1 MNDVIAT
8 FLRSVTS
15 VAPLLIAIATGYV
28 IAKKPWAGESGMA
41 FLSKVS
47 MNYAIP
53 PYLFLTMT
61 RTYHSPADLL
71 FLFYNLR
78 YPVVI
83 TVVGFAFAMAAAA
96 AFRIQ
101 PPKRGVFI
109 NAVTLCNTVLM
120 GLPVVASLYGNEVV
134 PIAMIF
140 YSANTIIFWTAGVW
154 FLRRELPAEPGFNWT
169 VAVRQIFSSRP
180 LMAFCLGVVWVLL
193 GLPMPEFLA
202 RTCELAGGAMTPLSM
217 LFIGFVIRFADI
229 TAPGKLRNLGFVLLY
244 RYLFVPALTALLCRW
259 LVADATMRKVF
270 FLLCNMPAMAQLP
283 IVAKDVG
290 SDYESASMI
299 AAATTAC
306 SMAAVPIYMFLIEY
320 GGILG

>member
-244 RYLFVPALTALLCRW
+244 RYLIVPALTGLRRRL
-259 LVADATMRKVF
+259 LVADATKRKG
-270 FLLCNMPAMAQLP
+270 LLL
-283 IVAKDVG
+283 
-290 SDYESASMI
+290 
-299 AAATTAC
+299 
-306 SMAAVPIYMFLIEY
+306 
-320 GGILG
+320 